1 MPYQDPKSSD
11 LERFKAIFLLANI
24 PVSEWVAILYEDE
37 DPYWFLAVTK
47 DGMIEIGREKETIYI
62 SRSRTNVGIIL
73 SKDETTKKENYIHVQ
88 SSIEAIAYLSLWKK
102 ESEVIE
108 KKEELEEEVSKGLE
122 EPELN
127 QYL

>member
-1 MPYQDPKSSD
+1 MPYQDSKGRD
-11 LERFKAIFLLANI
+11 LKEFKAIFLLANI

-47 DGMIEIGREKETIYI
+47 DGMIEIGREKEIIYI

-73 SKDETTKKENYIHVQ
+73 SKDETTKKENYIRVQ

-102 ESEVIE
+102 ESEVIK

-122 EPELN
+122 EPE
-127 QYL
+127 QE